1 MARFHNYR
9 RNKRASKPASRSLR
23 FNVYKTSEEVEN
35 QLKQLGASTQF
46 NDTTY
51 QTFYDYYRL
60 SPSTGRLNHAALFEV
75 EQLNYN
81 HNYNNNDN
89 DKPRTK
95 KKVQS
100 LKSICADV
108 LAQNADSIT
117 KEHFKATGF
126 NWNVWSAIWNSILFY
141 EKDTPSTFYKFC
153 SGFANNP
160 SFNTHYITA
169 SRNPTFHNL
178 KQRKQHLLRNRNRDA
193 YIAVNSITRK
203 HRFETFYSNLNFTK
217 GIVSDLNSFHKFSS
231 QDGNVGIGIAPELDT
246 HFESLSILNLSGLKI
261 GSVAHAISNIKNL
274 VYLNVSNCD
283 LAENLVKSWC
293 MGMKA
298 GKMPKLTCLIIN
310 DNPNLKNL
318 NDLYDVRLKSL
329 AYIESTL
336 HDTSCRTGLWDQI
349 QDASVLNQT
358 DSLKLKML
366 IDNGL
371 VDVPFSIYQS
381 VIIDYRVL
389 NKSLD
394 DLNNHDGDYLW
405 KIRFLNVKNHAII
418 RAFVKNRKREQALL
432 SESNLSK
439 SLHHGSS
446 TLPRNKT
453 VSSSRIAKIKPKT
466 KKFNM
471 KKFLDM

>member
-1 MARFHNYR
+1 MARFHKR
-9 RNKRASKPASRSLR
+9 RNKRASRPSSRSLR
-23 FNVYKTSEEVEN
+23 FNVYKTPEEVEN
-35 QLKQLGASTQF
+35 QLNQLGASTQF

-60 SPSTGRLNHAALFEV
+60 SPCTGRLNQAALFEV

-81 HNYNNNDN
+81 YNNNDDVN
-89 DKPRTK
+89 YKPRN

-100 LKSICADV
+100 LKSICADM
-108 LAQNADSIT
+108 LAQNAGSIT

-126 NWNVWSAIWNSILFY
+126 NWNVWGPVWNSILFF

-169 SRNPTFHNL
+169 IRNPKFHNL
-178 KQRKQHLLRNRNRDA
+178 KQRKQHLMRNRNRDA

-203 HRFETFYSNLNFTK
+203 HRFETFYSNLNFCK
-217 GIVSDLNSFHKFSS
+217 GLVADLNSFYNFSTH
-231 QDGNVGIGIAPELDT
+231 DGDINVGLAPALDT

-261 GSVAHAISNIKNL
+261 GSVAHAISNIKNI

-283 LAENLVKSWC
+283 LTQNLLKSWS
-293 MGMKA
+293 MGMKS
-298 GKMPKLTCLIIN
+298 GKMPKLTCLILN
-310 DNPNLKNL
+310 DNPNLENL
-318 NDLYDVRLKSL
+318 DDLYDLRLKSL
-329 AYIESTL
+329 AYIETTL
-336 HDTSCRTGLWDQI
+336 YDTSCRSKLWNPI
-349 QDASVLNQT
+349 QDASVLNQS

-371 VDVPFSIYQS
+371 VDVPFSVYQS
-381 VIIDYRVL
+381 LIIDYRVL

-394 DLNNHDGDYLW
+394 DLNDHDGDYLW

-418 RAFVKNRKREQALL
+418 RAFVKDRKREQTLL
-432 SESNLSK
+432 NDSNLST
-439 SLHHGSS
+439 SLRHRAS
-446 TLPRNKT
+446 TVPRNKT
-453 VSSSRIAKIKPKT
+453 VSSSRIAKIKPNT
-466 KKFNM
+466 RKFNM